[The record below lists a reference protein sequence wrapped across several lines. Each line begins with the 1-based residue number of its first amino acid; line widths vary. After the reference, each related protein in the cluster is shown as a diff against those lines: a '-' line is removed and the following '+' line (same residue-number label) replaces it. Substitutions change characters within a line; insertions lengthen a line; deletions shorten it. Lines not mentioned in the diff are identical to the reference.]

1 MRRTLRT
8 SLLGLLVLGLAA
20 CGGGSSTPGELNGT
34 RVDPPFEVARGIEL
48 VGADGEPFVLE
59 DETDKPLTLL
69 FFGYSHCPDICGQ
82 VMSTLAGTMT
92 RLSDADRERV
102 DVVVV
107 TTDPARDTPEVMGD
121 YVAAYD
127 PTFTGVTGELQ
138 DIVELGL
145 SVGVGIEQGEK
156 MPSGGYEVTHGTQIL
171 AVDGDDEVPVYW
183 NESVSQAQLAQDV
196 HLLLAEW

>member
-1 MRRTLRT
+1 MRRALRT
-8 SLLGLLVLGLAA
+8 PLLAILALGLAA

-48 VGADGEPFVLE
+48 VSEDGPFVLE
-59 DETDKPLTLL
+59 DDTDKPLTLM
-69 FFGYSHCPDICGQ
+69 FFGYSNCPDICGQ
-82 VMSTLAGTMT
+82 VMATLAGTMK

-102 DVVVV
+102 DVVVIS
-107 TTDPARDTPEVMGD
+107 TDPARDTPEVMGD

-127 PTFTGVTGELQ
+127 PSFTGVTGDLE
-138 DIVELGL
+138 DIVDLGL

-156 MPSGGYEVTHGTQIL
+156 MPSGGYEVTHGTQVL
-171 AVDGDDEVPVYW
+171 ALDGDDEVPVYW